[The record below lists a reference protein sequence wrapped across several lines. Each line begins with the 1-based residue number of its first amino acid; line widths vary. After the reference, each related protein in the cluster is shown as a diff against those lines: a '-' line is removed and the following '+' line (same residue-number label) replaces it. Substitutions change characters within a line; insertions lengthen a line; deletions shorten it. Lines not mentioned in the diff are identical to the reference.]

1 MSPKTNFQILDRIA
15 AEHIP
20 QTTDLTSRILTAIEA
35 HHGVNP
41 MRPKMKFATAML
53 IVAIAIL
60 AITSIAYALYRW
72 IGDPGLQSVQDAGL
86 ITDLDITAQPTIL
99 PTLTPVSPPPAAAL
113 LGESQS
119 LEGVSLTLDWAYL
132 DESRLAL
139 GMSYST
145 LPPHLTLGSPEVTFV
160 GITPLQA
167 QGWSQSLRTNQ
178 DQAEYIS
185 YQLIQIGSM
194 GDEVDLEIDVPLQQI
209 GGDISQ
215 PLATFRFAV
224 HDLKVYEGQTLPI
237 QQTYAVR
244 VNGVE
249 VRLMSVRV
257 TPSASEVVVCYDFPT
272 PDAPFW
278 YMQQATIQIGE
289 GPEESY
295 RTYRYLSEEPVDP
308 SQDHCVQLGFPV
320 GNALGEKRLIFR
332 VHKLVVPLTMQDRP
346 ATRNGL
352 HLLTRIWPS
361 MALRL
366 RPASPEESDGRGGW
380 KFIRRPSEVFDPTQ
394 DPTVIVTQILEESFT
409 GPWEFFVDLPDASLQ
424 PGRPTP
430 EPTPAPTSLGSQTV
444 GDVNVTLD
452 WAFVDA
458 KRVAVG
464 YTVRGLPDIPDATEL
479 LGMMDITA
487 NQDNPLP
494 WSEDGSSTINRLEG
508 EPGTLQGTWSF
519 VFAEPLNQSEIDLH
533 LEITLDNAERNQI
546 IAQFPFPPEATPYPP
561 GVFPP
566 TLPDKKIGTFSFDFI
581 APVYPLSIIGPLPAV
596 TANGIDMWIER
607 AELTPSFSS
616 FLLCYPKPAPAEKDW
631 WTGRGTLKVGD
642 AEVQNSSGRLLY
654 DQDIG
659 GELGLPP
666 QISARLA
673 EHGRC
678 ISLNF
683 LLGHANQTTSMT
695 LTIPRLEQ
703 SMPEYIPDADL
714 LAAQEK
720 LEAQGIELSFM
731 TSSSSG
737 GGGGGGFNFT
747 HLPEGMDQNTAYERL
762 MEALGYVHAG
772 PWVFTI
778 EIQP

>member
-1 MSPKTNFQILDRIA
+1 MSQKTEFQILDDLA

-20 QTTDLTSRILTAIEA
+20 QTTNLAPRILAALEPA
-35 HHGVNP
+35 QGVRTMP
-41 MRPKMKFATAML
+41 PKIKFATTLL
-53 IVAIAIL
+53 IVTLAIL
-60 AITSIAYALYRW
+60 AITTIAYALYRW
-72 IGDPGLQSVQDAGL
+72 IGDPGMQSVEEAGL
-86 ITDLDITAQPTIL
+86 LTELDITAQPTIL
-99 PTLTPVSPPPAAAL
+99 PALTPVSPPPAAAL

-139 GMSYST
+139 GMSFSN

-160 GITPLQA
+160 GITPVQA
-167 QGWSQSLRTNQ
+167 LGWSQSLRTNQ
-178 DQAEYIS
+178 NQAEYIS
-185 YQLIQIGSM
+185 YQLIQIESM
-194 GDEVDLEIDVPLQQI
+194 GDKVDLEIEVPLLQI
-209 GGDISQ
+209 GVETPQ
-215 PLATFRFAV
+215 TLATFRFAV
-224 HDLKVYEGQTLPI
+224 HDLKVYQGQTLPI

-278 YMQQATIQIGE
+278 YMQHATLQIGE

-295 RTYRYLSEEPVDP
+295 RTYRYLSEEPANP

-320 GNALGEKRLIFR
+320 GNALGEKRLVLR
-332 VHKLVVPLTMQDRP
+332 VHKLVVPLTMQDRLPSERIASANQELAQYGIEIAP
-346 ATRNGL
+346 A
-352 HLLTRIWPS
+352 P
-361 MALRL
+361 
-366 RPASPEESDGRGGW
+366 PEESEGPGGW
-380 KFIRRPSEVFDPTQ
+380 KFIRRPTEVFDPTQ
-394 DPTVIVTQILEESFT
+394 DPTVIVTQILEERFS
-409 GPWEFFVDLPDASLQ
+409 GPWEFYIDIPDASLQ

-458 KRVAVG
+458 KRIAVG
-464 YTVRGLPDIPDATEL
+464 YTVRGLPDIPEATEL
-479 LGMMDITA
+479 LGMMEITA

-494 WSEDGSSTINRLEG
+494 WSEDGSSTISRLEG

-519 VFAEPLNQSEIDLH
+519 VFAEPLNQPEIDLH
-533 LEITLDNAERNQI
+533 LEITLDNAQRNQI
-546 IAQFPFPPEATPYPP
+546 IAQFAFPPEATPYPP

-566 TLPDKKIGTFSFDFI
+566 TLPDKNIGTFSFDFT
-581 APVYPLSIIGPLPAV
+581 APVYPLQVIGPLPAV
-596 TANGIDMWIER
+596 TANEIDMWVEK

-631 WTGRGTLKVGD
+631 WTGRGTLQVRD
-642 AEVQNSSGRLLY
+642 VEVQNSSGRLLY

-659 GELGLPP
+659 GELSLPP
-666 QISARLA
+666 EISARLG

-678 ISLNF
+678 INLNF
-683 LLGHANQTTSMT
+683 LLGHANQAKSMT

-714 LAAQEK
+714 LAAQKK
-720 LEAQGIELSFM
+720 LAAQGIELNFM
-731 TSSSSG
+731 TASSSG
-737 GGGGGGFNFT
+737 GGGGGGFVFT
-747 HLPEGMDQNTAYERL
+747 QLPEGMDQNTAYERL
-762 MEALGYVHAG
+762 MEALGFVHAG

-778 EIQP
+778 EVQP